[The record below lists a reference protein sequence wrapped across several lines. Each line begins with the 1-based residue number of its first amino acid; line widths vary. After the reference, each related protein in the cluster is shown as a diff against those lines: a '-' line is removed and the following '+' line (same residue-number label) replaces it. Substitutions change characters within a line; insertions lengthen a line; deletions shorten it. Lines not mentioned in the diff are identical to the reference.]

1 MKPSKDF
8 QDHIEIES
16 HLYLHCRKCN
26 GVFLYEGHQRN
37 SATSPVGCPLC
48 GYYDYSYIFNKA
60 IGSKERIKENELD
73 SVTII
78 STLAAMLAKE
88 EQMQSVLRIVEKH
101 RNGINKKEL
110 LQIIKTRRYR
120 QILIDQ
126 VIYFGFI
133 SETIEDVLERMTIS
147 YHLTEKGSKV
157 LDACKKL

>member
-8 QDHIEIES
+8 QDRIEFGS

-48 GYYDYSYIFNKA
+48 GYYDYSHIFNKA
-60 IGSKERIKENELD
+60 IGSKERIKKNELD

-78 STLAAMLAKE
+78 STLAAVLAKE

-110 LQIIKTRRYR
+110 LQIIKARRYR
-120 QILIDQ
+120 QTLIDQ

-133 SETIEDVLERMTIS
+133 SETIEDVLEHRLS

>member
-1 MKPSKDF
+1 MQTSKDF

-16 HLYLHCRKCN
+16 RLYFHCRKCK
-26 GVFLYEGHQRN
+26 GVSLCEGHRRN
-37 SATSPVGCPLC
+37 SATSPVGCPHC
-48 GYYDYSYIFNKA
+48 GYFDCSFIFNEA
-60 IGSKERIKENELD
+60 IGSKESIKKNEFG

-78 STLAAMLAKE
+78 STLAAVLAKE

-110 LQIIKTRRYR
+110 LPIIKARRYR
-120 QILIDQ
+120 QTLIDQ

-133 SETIEDVLERMTIS
+133 SQTIDVLEHRLS